1 MEDHG
6 AHLDGALKECMKQ
19 YRHVHEEQKQF
30 MHDTLVKKT
39 EEHDKLW
46 IEMETKLA
54 EALHMLSQIRIELLE
69 SKAKEKAFFHA
80 L

>member
-1 MEDHG
+1 
-6 AHLDGALKECMKQ
+6 
-19 YRHVHEEQKQF
+19 
-30 MHDTLVKKT
+30 
-39 EEHDKLW
+39 
-46 IEMETKLA
+46 METKLA